1 MPVTSDSEI
10 DKSKRTT
17 EGEKEQDSEF
27 NGLFD
32 QEPSFKLSWED
43 PGSTTQRFKVSDL
56 PREVSYS
63 LKNLSRSNLIYAS
76 FAIFLLVIGGLYG
89 IQRKSNVARPALVV
103 EDKEPAPLPS
113 DLTQSLCSAMIWKGE
128 LRKEFLGIQDLNVQ
142 LRVYDCLQFLKSPVL
157 RDKFSKKME
166 FSELNLYKNIVHV
179 VYSEAGV
186 SAIDGDCSR
195 SPKTKLCLADVW
207 AYRTKGNKAK
217 LKSELNKM
225 VDANGLAISLVEVIK
240 AEVALKEENW
250 ALFKKSVMSSVQA
263 CPKHL
268 TGLRSEILTWAQ
280 ISLLKRG
287 SFADAAN
294 FGNINLKV
302 LAGEDKNATWK
313 SRFLAQYSSAGSK
326 DKLIQYAFSK
336 AGVVQ
341 LVKYP
346 ELFSLIVPEAVRLK
360 LGAQILSRFDLVWDF
375 QSLEGSSQRKSAE
388 GVILWKARVLL
399 SLRKNQEAEIL
410 LANWLQLSRSVS
422 NDYWFVRGLAN
433 VRIGKWKQAQ
443 LYFNKAKQSGPI
455 HWTLYWNLGFVAAK
469 LGQSSLASE
478 FANASMKDLV
488 GPKMD
493 RLAWMQ
499 LILAEDAFTRKNS
512 ATSVALTRRFLNT
525 FPTDA
530 AGWELLSR
538 GLKHMG
544 KRAESVKAG
553 MKLDE
558 LEAQLR
564 YYLTD
569 RYLFAPNGPFSGLR

>member
-1 MPVTSDSEI
+1 MANDSEI
-10 DKSKRTT
+10 DKSKSTI
-17 EGEKEQDSEF
+17 EGGKVQDNEF

-43 PGSTTQRFKVSDL
+43 PGPTTQRFKISDL
-56 PREVSYS
+56 PREVRYS
-63 LKNLSRSNLIYAS
+63 LKNISRSNLIYAC
-76 FAIFLLVIGGLYG
+76 FAIFLLVIGGWYG

-103 EDKEPAPLPS
+103 EDKVLAPLPS
-113 DLTQSLCSAMIWKGE
+113 DLTETLCSSMIWKGE

-142 LRVYDCLQFLKSPVL
+142 LRVYDCLQFLKSPAL
-157 RDKFSKKME
+157 RDKFAKKIE
-166 FSELNLYKNIVHV
+166 FAELNIYKKIVHV
-179 VYSEAGV
+179 LYSEPGV
-186 SAIDGDCSR
+186 SALEGDCSKF
-195 SPKTKLCLADVW
+195 PKTKLCLADVL
-207 AYRTKGNKAK
+207 AYRAKGNRAK

-225 VDANGLAISLVEVIK
+225 SDSNGLAISLVELIK
-240 AEVALKEENW
+240 AEVALNDENW
-250 ALFKKSVMSSVQA
+250 PQFKKSVMSSVQA
-263 CPKHL
+263 CPKYL

-287 SFADAAN
+287 SYTEGAN

-302 LAGEDKNATWK
+302 LAGEDKNSTWK
-313 SRFLAQYSSAGSK
+313 SRYLAQYSSPGSK

-341 LVKYP
+341 LVKSP

-360 LGAQILSRFDLVWDF
+360 LATQILSRFDLVWDF

-388 GVILWKARVLL
+388 DVILWKARVLL
-399 SLRKNQEAEIL
+399 SLKKNQEAEIL

-422 NDYWFVRGLAN
+422 SEYWYVRGLAN
-433 VRIGKWKQAQ
+433 MKIDKWKQAQ
-443 LYFNKAKQSGPI
+443 LYFNKAKRSGPI

-469 LGQSSLASE
+469 LGQSGLASE
-478 FANASMKDLV
+478 FANATIKDVV

-499 LILAEDAFTRKNS
+499 LILAEEAFTRKDS
-512 ATSVALTRRFLNT
+512 AASVALTRRFLNT

-530 AGWELLSR
+530 AGWSLLSR

-544 KRAESVKAG
+544 KRTESVKAG